1 MEYVMV
7 YSSTYRSTPPRTR
20 ARKGTQSQATSRFTG
35 GMAAKIPALT
45 DALGT
50 SCTSNFCLAIASAD
64 GMIADK
70 VPNPDAIIAND
81 NERRARIV
89 ISQHQGVHGSCRSM
103 EITTS
108 AGT

>member
-1 MEYVMV
+1 
-7 YSSTYRSTPPRTR
+7 
-20 ARKGTQSQATSRFTG
+20 
-35 GMAAKIPALT
+35 MAAKIPALT

-108 AGT
+108 GGT